1 MGDLAFATIHGMMD
15 EAGLN
20 TERGF
25 AEEYGRMGE
34 MELLQLAHSYDT
46 LVGPAQDALRAE
58 FARRGMEPPLIDEP
72 EVLESRRLVTVRRY
86 RDLSEAMVARGVL
99 ESAGI
104 YCFLRD
110 ENVVRMD
117 WFYSNA
123 VGGIGLQ
130 VDTKDEEEATKLLNQ
145 PIDDVEGE
153 AAD

>member
-1 MGDLAFATIHGMMD
+1 MMD
-15 EAGLN
+15 QPGSSGD
-20 TERGF
+20 RGF

-34 MELLQLAHSYDT
+34 GELLQLAHSYDT
-46 LVGPAQDALRAE
+46 LVEPAQAALRAE